1 MGKKK
6 KERRIN
12 VQWNQNMHILTKNGK
27 KKKEKKRKTFPACL
41 TKWHTVYCSDGADK
55 GISVNLLRL
64 ILGHLG
70 MTRQRS
76 PYTKCDRQRNPSV
89 EECIIEPPAIE
100 EAINAWQ
107 PRHHSVAIAAFSF
120 FLDGRKS
127 APCPPTPTL
136 LLRQRHWQLTG
147 ARQQQA
153 QIFLRKCKGSG
164 ALSLIWGSSRPVLFS
179 ALGNNTNAAKRRTPQ
194 T

>member
-1 MGKKK
+1 MF
-6 KERRIN
+6 
-12 VQWNQNMHILTKNGK
+12 NGIK
-27 KKKEKKRKTFPACL
+27 TCIYQQKVGGKKKEKAFPRCP
-41 TKWHTVYCSDGADK
+41 TKWHTVYCPDGADK
-55 GISVNLLRL
+55 GIFVNLLRL

-70 MTRQRS
+70 MTRQCS
-76 PYTKCDRQRNPSV
+76 PYTKCDCQRNPLV
-89 EECIIEPPAIE
+89 EECIIVPPAIE

-107 PRHHSVAIAAFSF
+107 PHQQSVTIAAFS

-136 LLRQRHWQLTG
+136 LLRQRHWQRPG
-147 ARQQQA
+147 ERQQQA

-164 ALSLIWGSSRPVLFS
+164 ALSLIWGPSRPVLFS

>member
-1 MGKKK
+1 MFNGIKTCIYQQKAGKKR
-6 KERRIN
+6 KE
-12 VQWNQNMHILTKNGK
+12 
-27 KKKEKKRKTFPACL
+27 KTFPACL
-41 TKWHTVYCSDGADK
+41 TKRHTVYCPDGADK
-55 GISVNLLRL
+55 GISINLLRL

-70 MTRQRS
+70 MTRQCS
-76 PYTKCDRQRNPSV
+76 PYTKCDRQRNPLV
-89 EECIIEPPAIE
+89 EECIIVPPAIE

-107 PRHHSVAIAAFSF
+107 PRQHLVAIAAFSFF

-164 ALSLIWGSSRPVLFS
+164 ALSLIWGLSRPVLFS
-179 ALGNNTNAAKRRTPQ
+179 ALGNNTNAAKRRMPQ